1 MPQSLSQ
8 VIVHLVFST
17 KDRHR
22 YLDDSIR
29 ERTHAFL
36 ATLCRARDCEAYR
49 VGGTDDH
56 IHVICRLSRSMTIAK
71 LIEDMK
77 RESSKWIKT
86 LGTDYADFRWQR
98 GYGAFSLSRS
108 HLDRGI
114 TYVSNQVE
122 HHRERT
128 FQDEFRELLRRY
140 GVDFDER
147 YVWD

>member
-8 VIVHLVFST
+8 VIVHLVFCT
-17 KDRHR
+17 KDRQR

-36 ATLCRARDCEAYR
+36 ATLCRDRDCEAYR

-56 IHVICRLSRSMTIAK
+56 IHAICRLSRSITIAK
-71 LIEDMK
+71 LIEDIK

-86 LGTDYADFRWQR
+86 LGTDYADFHWQR

-108 HLDRGI
+108 HLDRAMV
-114 TYVSNQVE
+114 YVSNQLE
-122 HHRERT
+122 HHREQT

-140 GVDFDER
+140 EIDFDER

>member
-8 VIVHLVFST
+8 VILHLAFST

-22 YLDDSIR
+22 TLDDGIR
-29 ERTHAFL
+29 DRTHAFL
-36 ATLCRARDCEAYR
+36 ATLCRDRACEAYR

-56 IHVICRLSRSMTIAK
+56 IHAICRLSRCVTIAK
-71 LIEDMK
+71 LVEDMK

-86 LGTDYADFRWQR
+86 LGADYADFHWQR

-108 HLDRGI
+108 HLDRAI
-114 TYVSNQVE
+114 AYVSNQAE
-122 HHRERT
+122 HHREVS

-140 GVDFDER
+140 GIDFDER